1 VTPIAQ
7 LRAAVEAAAG
17 GLANGGAPRSRPT
30 LERPKQ
36 AGHGDYATNA
46 ALVLAPVVGEKP
58 RDVAARLGDAL
69 TERLGEALER
79 VEVAGP
85 GFLNLFLADPW

>member
-1 VTPIAQ
+1 MTPVAQ

-17 GLANGGAPRSRPT
+17 ALADGGAPRSRPT

-46 ALVLAPVVGEKP
+46 ALVLAPVVGAPP
-58 RDVAARLGDAL
+58 RDVAQRLGDA
-69 TERLGEALER
+69 
-79 VEVAGP
+79 
-85 GFLNLFLADPW
+85 